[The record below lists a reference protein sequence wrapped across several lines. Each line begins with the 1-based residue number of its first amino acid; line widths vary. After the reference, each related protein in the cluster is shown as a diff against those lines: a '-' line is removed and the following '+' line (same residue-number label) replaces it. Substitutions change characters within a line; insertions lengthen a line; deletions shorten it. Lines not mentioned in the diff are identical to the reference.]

1 MKNIEILDNL
11 IIGRVEPHIYAFTTE
26 TIPNYLKVG
35 DTYRPVTERINEWKL
50 KFPNLKKNED
60 WEWSAKV
67 GEDDNTSYFRDFA
80 VHKYLEIDKH
90 KTRLTKEKIYFYRQA
105 YQLPHVNDQTAR

>member
-1 MKNIEILDNL
+1 MNNKEILDNL

-50 KFPNLKKNED
+50 KFPNLKKSDN

-67 GEDDNTSYFRDFA
+67 GEDENASYFRDFS
-80 VHKYLEIDKH
+80 VHKFLEIDSK
-90 KTRLTKEKIYFYRQA
+90 
-105 YQLPHVNDQTAR
+105 ARIP